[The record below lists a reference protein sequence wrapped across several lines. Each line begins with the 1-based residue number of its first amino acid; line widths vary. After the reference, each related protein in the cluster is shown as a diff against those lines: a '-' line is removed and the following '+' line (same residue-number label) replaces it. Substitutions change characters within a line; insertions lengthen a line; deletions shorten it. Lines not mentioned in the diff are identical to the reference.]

1 LDFAHAVF
9 LRIFVLGRCIKLS
22 QTGNNASTIGQQ
34 NLEKKRLRNWNSRRD
49 ILDGNELRRDNHSLL

>member
-22 QTGNNASTIGQQ
+22 QTGKNASTIGQQ
-34 NLEKKRLRNWNSRRD
+34 NLEKND
-49 ILDGNELRRDNHSLL
+49 CVTGILEGTFLMEMS